1 MVALLYVAEG
11 LPAGIFHNLVDVWLL
26 KDREVDLGTIGL
38 VSLLGLPW
46 SLKLLW
52 SPVIDRFG
60 TAAKWISSALVVIGI
75 VTIALPWIPQ
85 GSTVWA
91 LLGLLTFASATADVA
106 IDGYTTTVVPKELHG
121 RVNGWRGA
129 AYRGA
134 MLFAGGG
141 AVALTGWLDWWI
153 IFAIVGAVSIGLA
166 GWTLR
171 LPKVPKP
178 EIPTSDWWA
187 ELWGWLSR
195 PGSIALFCFVLLFK
209 MGDASMAPMVKPF
222 WLMEAGFSEAELG
235 LVSISLGAGLTVA
248 GALIGGELSTRWG
261 LFKSL
266 WVLGALQAISNL
278 AYMGAAM
285 APARLW
291 VYSASMVESFCSGLG
306 VAAFLA
312 FLMRICEAKQAATR
326 FAILTSISMITG
338 KIAGAPSGYFVET
351 WGYAAYFGFTFLLG
365 IFVVLLNI
373 SHGLH
378 QRSFFEVHFLHS

>member
-85 GSTVWA
+85 GSAVWA

-121 RVNGWRGA
+121 RVNGWRVA

-171 LPKVPKP
+171 LPKVQKP

-222 WLMEAGFSEAELG
+222 WLLEAGFSEAELG

-285 APARLW
+285 APARIW
-291 VYSASMVESFCSGLG
+291 VYSASMIESFCSGLG

-351 WGYAAYFGFTFLLG
+351 WGYAAYFGFTFLLALPA
-365 IFVVLLNI
+365 FALLPAI
-373 SHGLH
+373 KERVGDTM
-378 QRSFFEVHFLHS
+378 RTG

>member
-26 KDREVDLGTIGL
+26 KDRNVDIGTIGL

-52 SPVIDRFG
+52 SPLIDRYG
-60 TAAKWISSALVVIGI
+60 AAAHWISSALII
-75 VTIALPWIPQ
+75 VGTVTFVLPWIPQ
-85 GSTVWA
+85 GSGVWA
-91 LLGLLTFASATADVA
+91 LLALLTFASATADVA

-121 RVNGWRGA
+121 RVNGWRVA

-141 AVALTGWLDWWI
+141 AVALTGWLDWKT

-166 GWTLR
+166 VWTLR
-171 LPKVPKP
+171 LPRIAKP
-178 EIPTSDWWA
+178 EIPNADWWSD
-187 ELWGWLSR
+187 LWAWLSR
-195 PGSIALFCFVLLFK
+195 PGSISLFCFVLLFK
-209 MGDASMAPMVKPF
+209 MGDASMGPMVKPF
-222 WLMEAGFSEAELG
+222 WLMEAKLTEAELG

-248 GALIGGELSTRWG
+248 GALLGGELATRWG

-266 WVLGALQAISNL
+266 WVLGALQAVSNL

-285 APARLW
+285 APSRVW

-351 WGYAAYFGFTFLLG
+351 WGYAAYFGFTFLLALPA
-365 IFVVLLNI
+365 FALLPAI
-373 SHGLH
+373 KERVGDTM
-378 QRSFFEVHFLHS
+378 RTG